1 MSQPEIL
8 PKGFSVIKAHETQ
21 KSLCKLV
28 VQEDCLPN
36 KIRLIAGV
44 DVAYLGI
51 EAVGAVAVLDYE
63 SLEIVES
70 EAAWVSVKFPYI
82 PTLLSFRE
90 LPVTLAAIERLKTRP
105 DVFLAD
111 AHGLAHPY
119 GCGFASHL
127 GLAIKKPTIGVAK
140 SKLVGE
146 SKNIKG
152 EQFLVHE
159 GKVVASVLTTQKDA
173 KPVYI
178 SVGHLVSLKT
188 AIMIA
193 KHCTREHR
201 IPAPLLAAH
210 RLASERARE
219 ALSTSSRN
227 SEGAT

>member
-1 MSQPEIL
+1 M
-8 PKGFSVIKAHETQ
+8 
-21 KSLCKLV
+21 
-28 VQEDCLPN
+28 QEDCLPN

-44 DVAYLGI
+44 DVAYLGL

-63 SLEIVES
+63 SLEIIET

-105 DVFLAD
+105 DVFLVD

-119 GCGFASHL
+119 GCGFASHF

-146 SKNIKG
+146 SMNIGG

-159 GKVVASVLTTQKDA
+159 GKVVAFVLTTRKDA

-188 AIMIA
+188 AIEIA

-210 RLASERARE
+210 RFASERAYE

-227 SEGAT
+227 SEGTT